1 MGQKHYGGKVE
12 KEWNK
17 CYLCD
22 YANTLKTQLMVK
34 RQANATSVSCK
45 SFDDTF
51 NNTQSLLWKPKQMQT
66 VWLHIILGKQSCKTH
81 ENRVKVQKMDMWPFS
96 DNNLL
101 INMLTLGKG
110 CDPTCPVGVN
120 VNIDVDVNADANVIV
135 DANVNVNVNANVK
148 S

>member
-1 MGQKHYGGKVE
+1 
-12 KEWNK
+12 
-17 CYLCD
+17 
-22 YANTLKTQLMVK
+22 MVK

-81 ENRVKVQKMDMWPFS
+81 EKRVKVQKMDMWPFS
-96 DNNLL
+96 DKNLL

-110 CDPTCPVGVN
+110 CDLTCPVGVN
-120 VNIDVDVNADANVIV
+120 VNIDVNVDANFIV
-135 DANVNVNVNANVK
+135 DANVNVDANANDK